1 MSFLKVNWVA
11 SALIGAF
18 LLTACAPPQ
27 PPPPKDEST
36 IAQVNVS
43 GTQGQ
48 NPDKNGRASP
58 AIVYLYAL
66 KPGAPFDIGDPEALT
81 GGDLGTLGE
90 SMTRIAKMVIMP
102 GRTRKKV
109 FELPPGTSDIGITVA
124 YRDFATSRWRAS
136 KPVKPK
142 DATLL
147 KATIGTN
154 AVTIE

>member
-1 MSFLKVNWVA
+1 MSFFKAHWVA
-11 SALIGAF
+11 SALVGAF
-18 LLTACAPPQ
+18 LLTACAPP

-43 GTQGQ
+43 GTLNQ

-58 AIVYLYAL
+58 AIVHLYAL
-66 KPGAPFDIGDPEALT
+66 KPGAPFDIGDPTALT
-81 GGDLGTLGE
+81 GGDLGSLAE

-102 GRTRKKV
+102 GRTTKKV

-136 KPVKPK
+136 KPVKQK
-142 DATLL
+142 DVTLL
-147 KATIGTN
+147 KATIGVD
-154 AVTIE
+154 AVSIE